1 MKFNLR
7 LSLLLMLALIVPVSA
22 WSQTQGGVEILLA
35 KARSLEARG
44 LMTLAADNWRKV
56 LLVNPNQTEALAGL
70 ARNAKEDGQTS
81 RENYYLDRL
90 RKVSP
95 RDPEIAA
102 VEKLRVFTPEER
114 SRLDEAGRL
123 AMKHEPDGAMKI
135 YREVLGNGQPPLG
148 KWAQPYYETE
158 AASTGGRARAIAQL
172 RQLCTE
178 HPQQEAY
185 RLWLASLLSYD
196 PKTRMEGF
204 QLFESIKDPGFAEQA
219 RAPWHQALVWEE
231 KNPQAFTPIEAYLQR
246 YPDPELQS
254 AETALRAHQ
263 QQVAAD
269 QARQEGFKALKGEH
283 PDAAAVEFNA
293 VLAHSPNDANALV
306 GLGYAR
312 LDQKRFDEAFSL
324 FSRALK
330 VAPQRQDARDGY
342 DSANFWLAMQRGA
355 GAQQQNQPQAAALAF
370 QEALALRPLDNGALL
385 GLANAYVQERMYSQ
399 AEAKFQQVLTQD
411 PSNSDA
417 LSGLGFVRLNEGKFD
432 DAQRLFA
439 QAHKLDPGRKDVA
452 QGYRNAE
459 FWGLMHQGAAALNQN
474 QAKAAAADYQR
485 AIALNPTD
493 KDALRGLANASMR
506 TGDYPAAAKAYYQ
519 LVATYPAEESNWL
532 WLIHA
537 QMAEQAPEAAI
548 STARRIPAPV
558 KQKLEGN
565 SEFLSEMALAD
576 YRANQSAAGDQY
588 LQRALQ
594 LANVSDSK
602 DALGLRLQ
610 IASDLMNHGETARAI
625 EIYIE
630 ATHSHPGD
638 PSGWEA
644 LIGAYTRGA
653 DFSDAIAAVRSMPQ
667 PAYNAAVKNP
677 GFLNSVA
684 LLYSS
689 RGQCS
694 EAQDLLQRS
703 LNLNQSSGSLPDEST
718 QLQLADVWMREH
730 SYAQAQNLYKQ
741 VVTGDA
747 NSAPGWRG
755 NLVALH
761 QEHADRRLAA
771 EIPRIPASV
780 RTQLET
786 DPDFLILEASAYSTS
801 GQNRDALP
809 LLQQARSRYSAK
821 GKAAPVNLDIQIAWT
836 MLAVSPDEPGL
847 GDFLQNT
854 KSRPGLDL
862 QQRAA
867 IEELWS
873 VWSVRRAELAFEK
886 KPQRAFS
893 ILADAGQVYPRD
905 RNIHI
910 ALVSLYLKRHDKEK
924 ALDVFQTWGMAGAQP
939 ADFRMA
945 AGAALSVHKNDLAE
959 EYLRRGL
966 AQFPSDPGLMHMT
979 AQREIAHGDYNAG
992 ERELRSALVA
1002 MREQGA
1008 PEAETKAMFS
1018 TTAPENPGT
1027 ASATHE
1033 SADESPNNFGS
1044 APPCKAEPAG
1054 NANDA
1059 RIRPISLI
1067 ITVPQDQSGAV
1078 PSASEGQPT
1087 GQAQVQKQTEENQME
1102 DEVEAVDD
1110 RNTPVITTGDSGTG
1124 RVGDAGID
1132 LLVINDSVVRAA
1144 YTVSNRVRFA
1154 VEGHGVY
1161 VYSGTPDGYSSLPF
1175 GTLPAYTVFGEQ
1187 SKIGI
1192 SGLAQLS
1199 TNTFGLAAG
1208 TSPQGFP
1215 VHNIIGGMRF
1225 RPGNGPLTL
1234 TAVRDSVKDS
1244 LLSYAGARD
1253 PSTGFRWG
1261 GVVANTGTIS
1271 FSTAPRTNAT
1281 YQTVGFYASGSYS
1294 FIQGLNVPDN
1304 WSVTGNAGL
1313 YWQMIQGLTL
1323 GANAGA
1329 MHYDRDLKYFSFGQ
1343 GGYFSPQQYYLASI
1357 PITWSSRRPRFEYA
1371 IRFSGGIQYV
1381 GEASTPFYPVLPG
1394 SAPIKPATYASDSSV
1409 AANYDLDFRLGYR
1422 VAPHVYLGT
1431 FVTAN
1436 NARDYYTQSAGFSL
1450 KFMFDRIP
1458 THTDLRVNSIPNWEG
1473 QQPFAVQ

>member
-1 MKFNLR
+1 MKYKLR
-7 LSLLLMLALIVPVSA
+7 FILPLIFALSVPLSA
-22 WSQTQGGVEILLA
+22 TSQTQGGVEILLA

-44 LMTLAADNWRKV
+44 LMNLAADNWRKV

-70 ARNAKEDGQTS
+70 ARNAKEDGRTA
-81 RENYYLDRL
+81 REDYYLDRL

-95 RDPEIAA
+95 QDPEIEA
-102 VEKLRVFTPEER
+102 VNRLRVFTPEER

-123 AMKHEPDGAMKI
+123 AMQHKPDEAMKI
-135 YREVLGNGQPPLG
+135 YREVLGSGQPPLG
-148 KWAQPYYETE
+148 KWAQPFYETE
-158 AASTGGRARAIAQL
+158 AASTGGRERAIAQL
-172 RQLCTE
+172 RQLCAA
-178 HPQQEAY
+178 HSKQESY

-204 QLFESIKDPGFAEQA
+204 QLFQSIKDPGFAGQA
-219 RAPWHQALVWEE
+219 RAPWRQALVWEE
-231 KNPQAFTPIEAYLQR
+231 KNPQALPPIEAYLQR

-254 AETALRAHQ
+254 AETALRAQ
-263 QQVAAD
+263 QQQLAAD
-269 QARQEGFKALKGEH
+269 QARQEGFRALKGEH
-283 PDAAAVEFNA
+283 LDAAAAEFNA
-293 VLAHSPNDANALV
+293 VLNHSPNDANALI
-306 GLGYAR
+306 GLGYVR
-312 LDQKRFDEAFSL
+312 LDQKRFEEAFNL
-324 FSRALK
+324 FDRARK
-330 VAPQRQDARDGY
+330 AAPQRQDARDGY

-355 GAQQQNQPQAAALAF
+355 DAQRQNQPQAAALAF

-385 GLANAYVQERMYSQ
+385 GVANAYVQERMYTQ

-411 PSNSDA
+411 PNNSDA

-439 QAHKLDPGRKDVA
+439 QAHRLDPGRKDVA

-485 AIALNPTD
+485 AMVLNPTD
-493 KDALRGLANASMR
+493 KDALRGLANACMR
-506 TGDYPAAAKAYYQ
+506 TGDYPGAAKAYYQ
-519 LVATYPAEESNWL
+519 LVAAYPADESNWL
-532 WLIHA
+532 GLIHA
-537 QMAEQAPEAAI
+537 QMAEQAPQAAL
-548 STARRIPAPV
+548 STAQRIPAQV
-558 KQKLEGN
+558 RQKLDGS
-565 SEFLSEMALAD
+565 SEFLSEMALAH
-576 YRANQSAAGDQY
+576 YRANQSAAGEEW

-602 DALGLRLQ
+602 DALSLRLK
-610 IASDLMNHGETARAI
+610 IASDLMSRGDTARAI

-644 LIGAYTRGA
+644 LIGAYSRAG

-694 EAQDLLQRS
+694 EAEDLLQRS
-703 LNLNQSSGSLPDEST
+703 LNLNQSSGSQPDKST

-730 SYAQAQNLYKQ
+730 SYSQAQNLYQQ
-741 VVTGDA
+741 VVAGDA
-747 NSAPGWRG
+747 NSVEAWRG

-761 QEHADRRLAA
+761 QEHADRTLVA
-771 EIPRIPASV
+771 EIARVPSSV

-786 DPDFLILEASAYSTS
+786 DPDFLILEASAYSAS

-809 LLQQARSRYSAK
+809 LLQEARSRYAAK
-821 GKAAPVNLDIQIAWT
+821 GKVAPVNLDIQTAWT

-847 GDFLQNT
+847 GDLLQNT
-854 KSRPGLDL
+854 KSRAGIDS

-873 VWSVRRAELAFEK
+873 VWSVRRAELAFK
-886 KPQRAFS
+886 RKPQLAFS
-893 ILADAGQVYPRD
+893 ILADAGQVYPGD
-905 RNIHI
+905 RNIHV
-910 ALVSLYLKRHDKEK
+910 ALASSYLKRHDKEK
-924 ALDVFQTWGMAGAQP
+924 ALDVFQTWGMVGAQA

-945 AGAALSVHKNDLAE
+945 AGAALSAHKNDLAE
-959 EYLRRGL
+959 QYLRRGL
-966 AQFPSDPGLMHMT
+966 AKFPDDPGLMHMT

-992 ERELRSALVA
+992 ERELRSALLA
-1002 MREQGA
+1002 LREQGT
-1008 PEAETKAMFS
+1008 PQAEMKAMFS
-1018 TTAPENPGT
+1018 TTA
-1027 ASATHE
+1027 SE
-1033 SADESPNNFGS
+1033 SAESSGAVQERAGEGSNAFGA

-1054 NANDA
+1054 GANDA
-1059 RIRPISLI
+1059 RIRPISLV
-1067 ITVPQDQSGAV
+1067 ITVPQDQNGAV
-1078 PSASEGQPT
+1078 PSADAQQPT
-1087 GQAQVQKQTEENQME
+1087 GHGQVQKQNEEHQME

-1110 RNTPVITTGDSGTG
+1110 RNTPLVTTGDTGTG

-1132 LLVINDSVVRAA
+1132 RLVINDSVVRAA
-1144 YTVSNRVRFA
+1144 YTVNDRVRFA

-1161 VYSGTPDGYSSLPF
+1161 AYSGTPDGYASLPY
-1175 GTLPAYTVFGEQ
+1175 GTLPAYAHFGEQ
-1187 SKIGI
+1187 SKIGYG
-1192 SGLAQLS
+1192 GLAQLS
-1199 TNTFGLAAG
+1199 TKTFGLAAG
-1208 TSPQGFP
+1208 TSPQGFA
-1215 VHNIIGGMRF
+1215 VHNVIAGLRF

-1253 PSTGFRWG
+1253 PGTGLRWG
-1261 GVVANTGTIS
+1261 GIVANTGTVS
-1271 FSTAPRTNAT
+1271 FSTAPRTNAS
-1281 YQTVGFYASGSYS
+1281 YQTVGFYAAGSYS

-1304 WSVTGNAGL
+1304 WSVTANAGL
-1313 YWQMIQGLTL
+1313 YWQMVQGLTL

-1357 PITWSSRRPRFEYA
+1357 PIAWYSRRPRFEYA

-1381 GEASTPFYPVLPG
+1381 GETSSPFYPVLPG
-1394 SAPIKPATYASDSSV
+1394 SAPVKQGTYASDSSV

-1436 NARDYYTQSAGFSL
+1436 NARDFYTQSAGFSL

-1458 THTDLRVNSIPNWEG
+1458 THTDLRVNSIPNWKG